1 MKKEVANILSKRIKY
16 IIKKLDKM
24 EKVLEKKNK

>member
-16 IIKKLDKM
+16 IINKLDKM